1 MIRTCNLIVNLELS
15 NYPKT
20 YFDRLMKFSHLGDAK
35 SARNSRPTFAIKGT
49 YYLLTQT
56 RIHRTSL

>member
-49 YYLLTQT
+49 YIY
-56 RIHRTSL
+56 